1 MRPVKTTMRK
11 QSGIALI
18 TTMLLLLLMSAMV
31 VGFMLLVTEGQRL
44 SGMDRDQIRAFYGAE
59 SGMEKLTADLGSLF
73 GATYAPSG
81 AQVNAI
87 ALTPPVLPSSSGVSY
102 VDVLGNSTYTIGF
115 PPDNNGNPKAQ
126 FAQITSGSSAF
137 QGMTALETTY
147 TLTVAARTSTGG
159 EAKLLRTTQ
168 TVGIPLFQFG
178 IYSETDLSFFP
189 GPNFNFGGR
198 VHTNGNL
205 FLNSGGPAGATPTQ
219 TTTTQLW
226 LASPVTVAK
235 DIFRDCLSNTHP
247 ESASA
252 QHPGSVEITK
262 GGGTYQALGF
272 GQGSLTSCLG
282 TPKNPS
288 WPSISASFNGNLRS
302 GVKPLNLT
310 ITLLG
315 NGTTQPIDIIRRPIA
330 GENTTNP
337 GVLGERYFS
346 EASLKILLSDTAA
359 DILSL
364 PCVSPTPPFNLAWLA
379 MPVANW
385 DPANASIT
393 QLLVNMN
400 AAVPKTIPL
409 PLAASGAAGTA
420 VGGNYTQGSA
430 FVSPTNPALNNITG
444 GDGYWQQG
452 PTQLP
457 AAPSTFPY
465 GTPIVTGFIKID
477 AQTSYG
483 SPCGTWKDVTLEIL
497 GLGYAGRNI
506 NPVPQSFDGN
516 ALNKNWGATT
526 LLMQGS
532 STRVGAMG
540 PTPPLPTLP
549 AIDPNTNAALP
560 QMIYQNAPSFPTTT
574 AVNQLFTAAQ
584 FNKNTCPEPHPNAV
598 IRLERIRDNPSSVN
612 VKAGAFNNPAN
623 LPDQSTISEVCGVR
637 PDLVAP
643 TLPTLRN
650 PLGTGLPAS
659 GVLWVP
665 QPFDFW
671 PNTLFDTREGYNR
684 QAQPTGTYTVGAATL
699 NYSNTVTLG
708 GVMNYIELDVNNL
721 ARWFSGAIGSSGAL
735 TLDPNVAPNNFV
747 VYVSDRRS
755 NYAPPSTIAG
765 AWPPLSPSGKET
777 GEYGWGDFVNPS
789 GIGGCPNASLDTG
802 EDLDGTGILYTYG
815 GATFPRV
822 PAPSTIGL
830 SIVDGNN
837 NLTYVGDTLFTGG
850 VPNSLTTP
858 GNTLW
863 AVTPDPL
870 CLTTNGG
877 YPWPRSFV
885 KIPNEARE
893 NPPALF
899 RRAVKLVNG
908 KSIPLP
914 VCPGGLTC
922 GLTIASENPAYLQG
936 DYNANSTGN
945 GFADPSVPASVVA
958 DAFTLLSDDWNDFN
972 TFNSPFNVGGRAS
985 ATANDYYRLGVVA
998 GKGQSF
1004 PIPGWDSTTID
1015 GSQDFGTDGGV
1026 HNFMRYLEQLRGTL
1040 NYQGSIVSLYYNRQ
1054 GVGLFNSGGNNYS
1067 PPNRGYQFDSNF
1079 LNPLL
1084 LPPRTPMFR
1093 DVNTTGFTQ
1102 LLLPNQ

>member
-1 MRPVKTTMRK
+1 MRSVKTTMRK

-59 SGMEKLTADLGSLF
+59 SGMEKLTADLGALF
-73 GATYAPSG
+73 GTTYAPTG
-81 AQVNAI
+81 AQVNA
-87 ALTPPVLPSSSGVSY
+87 LTTTPPALPSSSGVSY
-102 VDVLGNSTYTIGF
+102 VDVNGVSTYNIAF
-115 PPDNNGNPKAQ
+115 PTDNRGNPQAQ

-147 TLTVAARTSTGG
+147 TMTVAARTNTGG
-159 EAKLLRTTQ
+159 EAKLVRTAQ

-226 LASPVTVAK
+226 LASPVTAVK
-235 DIFRDCLSNTHP
+235 DVFRDCLSNTHP
-247 ESASA
+247 ESATA

-262 GGGTYQALGF
+262 GGSTYQALGF

-282 TPKNPS
+282 SSKNAS

-315 NGTTQPIDIIRRPIA
+315 NGSSQPIDIIRRPIA

-346 EASLKILLSDTAA
+346 EASLKILLSDTAS
-359 DILSL
+359 DITSL
-364 PCVSPTPPFNLAWLA
+364 PCVSPGAPFNLAWLA

-385 DPANASIT
+385 DPTNASIT
-393 QLLVNMN
+393 TLLANMN

-409 PLAASGAAGTA
+409 PLAASGAASTVATGA
-420 VGGNYTQGSA
+420 AGNYTQGIA
-430 FVSPTNPALNNITG
+430 G
-444 GDGYWQQG
+444 GDGYWQVG
-452 PTQLP
+452 PNTAAIP
-457 AAPSTFPY
+457 ATY
-465 GTPIVTGFIKID
+465 GTPIITGFIKID

-483 SPCGTWKDVTLEIL
+483 SPCGTWQDVTLEIL
-497 GLGYAGRNI
+497 GLGYAGKNI
-506 NPVPQSFDGN
+506 NPVPQSFDG
-516 ALNKNWGATT
+516 LNLSPNWGGTAA
-526 LLMQGS
+526 LMQGS
-532 STRVGAMG
+532 SVRGAPMG
-540 PTPPLPTLP
+540 PTPPLTTLP
-549 AIDPNTNAALP
+549 AVNPATGGTV
-560 QMIYQNAPSFPTTT
+560 QMIYQNGPLFPAVANATFTT
-574 AVNQLFTAAQ
+574 ALFNTA
-584 FNKNTCPEPHPNAV
+584 TCRDPHPNAV

-612 VKAGAFNNPAN
+612 VQTGTRKVAPALPPLNP
-623 LPDQSTISEVCGVR
+623 PVQSTVAEVCGVQ
-637 PDLVAP
+637 PDVVIP
-643 TLPTLRN
+643 TLAKLRTGPTA
-650 PLGTGLPAS
+650 LPAT
-659 GVLWVP
+659 GATWVP

-684 QAQPTGTYTVGAATL
+684 QPAPTGTYALGAATPS
-699 NYSNTVTLG
+699 YANTVTLG

-721 ARWFSGAIGSSGAL
+721 ARWLSGAIGTSGPS
-735 TLDPNVAPNNFV
+735 TEDPNVAPNNFV
-747 VYVSDRRS
+747 VYISDRRS
-755 NYAPPSTIAG
+755 NYAFPGTVTG
-765 AWPPLSPSGKET
+765 TWPPLSPSGHET
-777 GEYGWGDFVNPS
+777 GEYGWSDFVNPS
-789 GIGGCPNASLDTG
+789 AISGCPNSSLDVG

-815 GATFPRV
+815 GVTFPRSLT
-822 PAPSTIGL
+822 AGL
-830 SIVDGNN
+830 SMIDSTGTLVY
-837 NLTYVGDTLFTGG
+837 TADTLFASTGTASPG
-850 VPNSLTTP
+850 NSLF
-858 GNTLW
+858 
-863 AVTPDPL
+863 AVTTDPL
-870 CLTTNGG
+870 CPTTNGG
-877 YPWPRSFV
+877 FPWPRSFV

-893 NPPALF
+893 NPPSLF

-914 VCPGGLTC
+914 ACPGGLTC
-922 GLTIASENPAYLQG
+922 GLTIATENPAYVMG
-936 DYNANSTGN
+936 DFNANGAGN

-972 TFNSPFNVGGRAS
+972 TFNSPFNVNGRVS
-985 ATANDYYRLGVVA
+985 NTVNDYYRLGVVA
-998 GKGQSF
+998 GKGLSF
-1004 PIPGWDSTTID
+1004 PIPSWDSTTVD

-1026 HNFMRYLEQLRGTL
+1026 HNFMRFLENHNGTL

-1054 GVGLFNSGGNNYS
+1054 GVGLFNSGGNNYN
-1067 PPNRGYQFDSNF
+1067 PPNRGYSFDTNF

-1093 DVNTTGFTQ
+1093 DINTTGFTQ

>member
-1 MRPVKTTMRK
+1 MRSVKTTMRK

-18 TTMLLLLLMSAMV
+18 TTLLLLLLMSAMV

-73 GATYAPSG
+73 GTTYAPTG

-87 ALTPPVLPSSSGVSY
+87 ATNPPVLPSSSGVGY
-102 VDVLGNSTYTIGF
+102 VDVLGNSTYSITF
-115 PPDNNGNPKAQ
+115 PTDARGNPLAQ

-147 TLTVAARTSTGG
+147 TMTVGARTNTGG
-159 EAKLLRTTQ
+159 EAKLVRTTQ

-226 LASPVTVAK
+226 LASPVTAAK

-262 GGGTYQALGF
+262 GGGSFQALGF

-282 TPKNPS
+282 SSKNAS
-288 WPSISASFNGNLRS
+288 WPGISASFNGNLRS

-315 NGTTQPIDIIRRPIA
+315 NGASQPIDIIRRPVQ
-330 GENTTNP
+330 GENTSNP

-359 DILSL
+359 DITSL
-364 PCVSPTPPFNLAWLA
+364 PCVSPGAPFNLAWLA

-385 DPANASIT
+385 DGTNGSIT
-393 QLLVNMN
+393 TLLANMN

-409 PLAASGAAGTA
+409 PLAASGATGTA
-420 VGGNYTQGSA
+420 AVGNYTQGSA
-430 FVSPTNPALNNITG
+430 LSTAANNITG
-444 GDGYWQQG
+444 GDGYWQVG
-452 PTQLP
+452 PTQVVGTP
-457 AAPSTFPY
+457 PTY
-465 GTPIVTGFIKID
+465 GTPIITGFIKID
-477 AQTSYG
+477 AQTAYG
-483 SPCGTWKDVTLEIL
+483 SPCGAWRDVTLEIL
-497 GLGYAGRNI
+497 GLGYAGKNI
-506 NPVPQSFDGN
+506 NPLPQSFDN
-516 ALNKNWGATT
+516 LNLSPNWGGTT
-526 LLMQGS
+526 LLMQGAS
-532 STRVGAMG
+532 VRGGAMG
-540 PTPPLPTLP
+540 PTPPLPTTP
-549 AIDPNTNAALP
+549 AVDPNTGGTV
-560 QMIYQNAPSFPTTT
+560 QMIYQNAPSFPAVPNATFTT
-574 AVNQLFTAAQ
+574 ALFNTA
-584 FNKNTCPEPHPNAV
+584 TCRDPHPNAV

-612 VKAGAFNNPAN
+612 VRTGARNNPAN
-623 LPDQSTISEVCGVR
+623 LPVTSTVAEVCGVQ
-637 PDLVAP
+637 PDVAIP
-643 TLPTLRN
+643 TLAKLR
-650 PLGTGLPAS
+650 TGPGALPAT
-659 GVLWVP
+659 GVAWVP

-671 PNTLFDTREGYNR
+671 PNVLFDTREGYNR
-684 QAQPTGTYTVGAATL
+684 QPAPTGTYVVGAATPS
-699 NYSNTVTLG
+699 YANTVTLG

-721 ARWFSGAIGSSGAL
+721 ARWFSGAIGANGPS
-735 TLDPNVAPNNFV
+735 TEDPNVAPNNFV

-755 NYAPPSTIAG
+755 NYAFPGTITAG
-765 AWPPLSPSGKET
+765 TWPPPSPSGHET
-777 GEYGWGDFVNPS
+777 GEYGWGDFVNPAA
-789 GIGGCPNASLDTG
+789 IAGCPNGTLDAG
-802 EDLDGTGILYTYG
+802 EDLDGIGALYTYG
-815 GATFPRV
+815 GVTFPRSLT
-822 PAPSTIGL
+822 AGLSTIDSTGTL
-830 SIVDGNN
+830 VY
-837 NLTYVGDTLFTGG
+837 TADTLFNAAG
-850 VPNSLTTP
+850 VVTAPGNSLF
-858 GNTLW
+858 
-863 AVTPDPL
+863 AVALDPL
-870 CLTTNGG
+870 CPTANGG
-877 YPWPRSFV
+877 FPWPRSFV

-908 KSIPLP
+908 SAIPLP
-914 VCPGGLTC
+914 LCPGGLTC
-922 GLTIASENPAYLQG
+922 GLTIATENPAYLQG
-936 DYNANSTGN
+936 DYNANSPVGTG
-945 GFADPSVPASVVA
+945 FTAASVPASVIA

-972 TFNSPFNVGGRAS
+972 TFNSPFNANGRQS
-985 ATANDYYRLGVVA
+985 NTPNDYYRLGVVA
-998 GKGQSF
+998 GKGLSF
-1004 PIPGWDSTTID
+1004 PIPSWDVTTVD

-1026 HNFMRYLEQLRGTL
+1026 HNFMRFLENHNGTL

-1054 GVGLFNSGGNNYS
+1054 AVGLFNSGGNNYN
-1067 PPNRGYQFDSNF
+1067 PPNRGYSFDTNF

-1093 DVNTTGFTQ
+1093 DINTTGFTQ